1 MPLTPLAFLFK
12 KQFRLLIYCSE
23 KEYFKKQEKITED
36 LFKEKI

>member
-1 MPLTPLAFLFK
+1 MPLTPLAFSFE

-23 KEYFKKQEKITED
+23 KEYFEKQEKNTED